1 VWGWYGGFVV
11 ARIGNVCIGSG
22 GGGGSLQLCNCYDR
36 RRVMISMYDALVIPV
51 KSSSCRS

>member
-1 VWGWYGGFVV
+1 VWGWYGVFVV